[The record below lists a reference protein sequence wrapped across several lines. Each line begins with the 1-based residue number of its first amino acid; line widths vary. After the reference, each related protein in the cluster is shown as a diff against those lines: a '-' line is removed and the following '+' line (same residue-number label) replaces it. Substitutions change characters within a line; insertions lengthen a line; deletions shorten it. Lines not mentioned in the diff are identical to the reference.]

1 MKKKLKLAEGGG
13 VSIDYIYPTYEEFRK
28 SMGEVGQF
36 LFNAAIFYSVH
47 ISRISYSSKTNG
59 YLMEEAI
66 GVQWRVLTESVKASA
81 LSGRLTIRFRV
92 VKFLL
97 ILKQLQGGELYK

>member
-36 LFNAAIFYSVH
+36 LFNAAGGCLFSIVFTSLG
-47 ISRISYSSKTNG
+47 S
-59 YLMEEAI
+59 
-66 GVQWRVLTESVKASA
+66 
-81 LSGRLTIRFRV
+81 
-92 VKFLL
+92 L
-97 ILKQLQGGELYK
+97 IPAKPMDI